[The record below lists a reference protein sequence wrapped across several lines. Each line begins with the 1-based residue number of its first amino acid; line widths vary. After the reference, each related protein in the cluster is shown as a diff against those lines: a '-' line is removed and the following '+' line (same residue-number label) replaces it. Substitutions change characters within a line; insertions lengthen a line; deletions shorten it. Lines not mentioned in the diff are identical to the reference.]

1 MLAIVGVAVLV
12 VAVFALRHPDGR
24 GVKAGTKVVTTTRT
38 APTTH
43 VSTPPPSRTDSGAA
57 TSSAAPPTG
66 GTTSQPSRLPL
77 VVLNNTTVQDLA
89 KEAATRFRSG
99 GWTVTQ
105 YGNYQNDIVST
116 CAYYD
121 PSVSGARE
129 AALALQ
135 AQYPTIKRVKPQFSE
150 LGRFASPIVVIL
162 VSDYV
167 P

>member
-1 MLAIVGVAVLV
+1 VLAIVGVAVLV

-24 GVKAGTKVVTTTRT
+24 GVRAGTKVVTTTRP
-38 APTTH
+38 PTSH
-43 VSTPPPSRTDSGAA
+43 ASTPPA
-57 TSSAAPPTG
+57 TGSASTTRSSAPTTG
-66 GTTSQPSRLPL
+66 GTTSTPVRLPL

-89 KEAATRFRSG
+89 QGAAARFRSG

-105 YGNYQNDIVST
+105 YANYQNDIIST

-121 PSVSGARE
+121 PAVSGAHE

-135 AQYPTIKRVKPQFSE
+135 AQYPTIKRVEPQFSE
-150 LGRFASPIVVIL
+150 LSRFDSPIVVIL
-162 VSDYV
+162 VHDYV

>member
-1 MLAIVGVAVLV
+1 VLAVVGVAVLV
-12 VAVFALRHPDGR
+12 VALFALRHPDGR
-24 GVKAGTKVVTTTRT
+24 GVKAGTKVVTTTRSAT
-38 APTTH
+38 SHA
-43 VSTPPPSRTDSGAA
+43 STPPATGTGSGSA
-57 TSSAAPPTG
+57 TGSSAPPTG
-66 GTTSQPSRLPL
+66 GTSSAPARLPL

-89 KEAATRFRSG
+89 KGAAARFRAG

-105 YGNYQNDIVST
+105 YANYQNDIAST

-121 PSVSGARE
+121 PAVSGAHE

-162 VSDYV
+162 TPGYA

>member
-24 GVKAGTKVVTTTRT
+24 GVKAGTKVVTATRSATTSH
-38 APTTH
+38 A
-43 VSTPPPSRTDSGAA
+43 STPPATKTTSG
-57 TSSAAPPTG
+57 SASPTPPTG
-66 GTTSQPSRLPL
+66 STTSTPARLPL

-89 KEAATRFRSG
+89 KGAAARFRAG

-105 YGNYQNDIVST
+105 YANYQNDIVST

-121 PSVSGARE
+121 PAVSGARE

-162 VSDYV
+162 VADYV